1 MKKSLILALSISF
14 AVFITTAGV
23 YAGQARD
30 NCGCGLGTVL
40 WGDKADNNV
49 LSQSLQATT
58 NGSSGTQTFGITSGT
73 LECEQPSKVAASEKL
88 IEFVYANMDNL
99 AGDIASG
106 KGESLDTLAELMGVP
121 SKDCNEFYVTLQNN
135 FEYIFETG
143 KESPA
148 VLLDRIVTVS
158 S

>member
-1 MKKSLILALSISF
+1 MKKVLIMTLCTSF
-14 AVFITTAGV
+14 AVLITTAGV

-49 LSQSLQATT
+49 LSQVMQVTT
-58 NGSSGTQTFGITSGT
+58 NGTSGNQTFGITSGT
-73 LECEQPSKVAASEKL
+73 LECDQPAKVAASEKL

-99 AGDIASG
+99 ASDIASG
-106 KGESLDTLAELMGVP
+106 KGESLDTLAELMSVP
-121 SKDCNEFYVTLQNN
+121 YKDCNEFYVTLQNN

-143 KESPA
+143 EESPA

>member
-1 MKKSLILALSISF
+1 MKKLLIMTLCMSF
-14 AVFITTAGV
+14 AALITTAGV

-49 LSQSLQATT
+49 LSQVMQVTT
-58 NGSSGTQTFGITSGT
+58 NGTSGNQTFGITSGT
-73 LECEQPSKVAASEKL
+73 LECDQPSKVAATERL
-88 IEFVYANMDNL
+88 MEFVYVNMDKL
-99 AGDIASG
+99 ASDIASG
-106 KGESLDTLAELMGVP
+106 QGESLDTLAELMNVP

-143 KESPA
+143 EESPA

>member
-1 MKKSLILALSISF
+1 MKKLLVIALCISF
-14 AVFITTAGV
+14 AALISTVDL

-40 WGDKADNNV
+40 WEDKADDNV
-49 LSQSLQATT
+49 LSQTMQVTT
-58 NGSSGTQTFGITSGT
+58 NGSSGTQTFGISSGT
-73 LECEQPSKVAASEKL
+73 LDCDQPAKVAASEKL

-99 AGDIASG
+99 ASDIASG
-106 KGESLDTLAELMGVP
+106 QGESLDTLAELMGVP
-121 SKDCNEFYVTLQNN
+121 SEACNEFYVTLQNN

-143 KESPA
+143 EESPA
-148 VLLDRIVTVS
+148 VVLDRIVTVS

>member
-1 MKKSLILALSISF
+1 MKKLLIMALCISF
-14 AVFITTAGV
+14 TVIIATAGV

-49 LSQSLQATT
+49 LSQSLQVTT
-58 NGSSGTQTFGITSGT
+58 NGTSGNQTFGITSGT
-73 LECEQPSKVAASEKL
+73 LDCDQPSKVAATETL
-88 IEFVYANMDNL
+88 MEFVYASMDKL
-99 AGDIASG
+99 ASDIASG
-106 KGESLDTLAELMGVP
+106 RGESLDTLAELMSVP
-121 SKDCNEFYVTLQNN
+121 SENCNEFYVTLQNN

-143 KESPA
+143 KETPA
-148 VLLDRIVTVS
+148 TVLDRIVTVS

>member
-1 MKKSLILALSISF
+1 MKKLLIMVSCIFF
-14 AVFITTAGV
+14 AVLITTAGV

-49 LSQSLQATT
+49 LSQSLQVTT
-58 NGSSGTQTFGITSGT
+58 NGISGNQTFGITSGT
-73 LECEQPSKVAASEKL
+73 LECDQPTKVAASEKL
-88 IEFVYANMDNL
+88 MEFVYASMDNL
-99 AGDIASG
+99 ASDIASG
-106 KGESLDTLAELMGVP
+106 RGESLATLAELMSVP
-121 SKDCNEFYVTLQNN
+121 SEDCNEFYVMLQNN

-148 VLLDRIVTVS
+148 TILDRIVTVS

>member
-1 MKKSLILALSISF
+1 MKKFLIMALCICF
-14 AVFITTAGV
+14 AVLISTAGV

-40 WGDKADNNV
+40 WGDKADDNV

-73 LECEQPSKVAASEKL
+73 VECEQPPKVAASEKL
-88 IEFVYANMDNL
+88 MEFVYASIDQL
-99 AGDIASG
+99 ASDIASG
-106 KGESLDTLAELMGVP
+106 RGEALDTLAELMSVP
-121 SKDCNEFYVTLQNN
+121 SEDCNEFYVTLQNN

-148 VLLDRIVTVS
+148 TILDRIVTVS

>member
-1 MKKSLILALSISF
+1 MKKLLIMVLCIFF
-14 AVFITTAGV
+14 AVLITTAGV

-49 LSQSLQATT
+49 LSQSLQVTT
-58 NGSSGTQTFGITSGT
+58 NGTSGNQTFGITSGT
-73 LECEQPSKVAASEKL
+73 LECDQPTKVAASEKL
-88 IEFVYANMDNL
+88 MEFVYASMDNL
-99 AGDIASG
+99 ARDIASG
-106 KGESLDTLAELMGVP
+106 KGESLATLAELMSVP
-121 SKDCNEFYVTLQNN
+121 SEDCNEFYVTLQNN

-148 VLLDRIVTVS
+148 TILDRIVTVS

>member
-1 MKKSLILALSISF
+1 MKKLLIMVLCIFF
-14 AVFITTAGV
+14 AVLITTAGV

-49 LSQSLQATT
+49 LSQSLQVTT
-58 NGSSGTQTFGITSGT
+58 NGTSGNQTFGITSGT
-73 LECEQPSKVAASEKL
+73 LECDQPTKVAASEKL
-88 IEFVYANMDNL
+88 MEFVYASMDNL
-99 AGDIASG
+99 ARDIASG
-106 KGESLDTLAELMGVP
+106 KGESLATLAELMSVP
-121 SKDCNEFYVTLQNN
+121 SEDYNEFYVTLQNN

-148 VLLDRIVTVS
+148 TILDRIVTVS

>member
-1 MKKSLILALSISF
+1 MKKLLIMVLCIFF
-14 AVFITTAGV
+14 AVLITTAGV

-49 LSQSLQATT
+49 LSQSLQVTT
-58 NGSSGTQTFGITSGT
+58 NGTSGNQTFGITSGT
-73 LECEQPSKVAASEKL
+73 LECDQPTKVAASEKL
-88 IEFVYANMDNL
+88 MEFVYASMDNL
-99 AGDIASG
+99 ARDIASG
-106 KGESLDTLAELMGVP
+106 KGESLTTIAELMSVP
-121 SKDCNEFYVTLQNN
+121 SEDCNEFYVTLQNN

-148 VLLDRIVTVS
+148 TILDRIVTVS